1 MSIPRADGQSRGRSF
16 IPDQKL
22 AHLAAYEQ
30 IGHERQGGA
39 YLSLEGVYSS
49 VMSKCGR
56 LRDAGVLEGKTAGET
71 LGRPSAERAE
81 IAPTRRRRRAE
92 SIKQQEFFLTIDRDG
107 RIGPACLDLSGPTPS
122 DGHLRGPVYVVG
134 TADDHGLTSTRSW
147 SIPTRHSHWFGDPIL
162 GVQALGPRLSRRD
175 CPHPPGRVRRDHVQ
189 DPGHRRGEPA
199 PAPRPRHSQR

>member
-30 IGHERQGGA
+30 AGHERQGGA

-81 IAPTRRRRRAE
+81 IAPMRRQVVASARRLVTTLTASDIMGKAHSLSEFISESAE
-92 SIKQQEFFLTIDRDG
+92 NEQ
-107 RIGPACLDLSGPTPS
+107 
-122 DGHLRGPVYVVG
+122 
-134 TADDHGLTSTRSW
+134 
-147 SIPTRHSHWFGDPIL
+147 
-162 GVQALGPRLSRRD
+162 PRKMR
-175 CPHPPGRVRRDHVQ
+175 
-189 DPGHRRGEPA
+189 
-199 PAPRPRHSQR
+199 